1 MTYLIEKKE
10 VVLYGSQRSIHPSTV
25 TRWYKLG
32 LTKSSG
38 LLHVQGAGNIHQLV
52 THRSFHITGKQPLD
66 HFSAVINSYQ
76 CDCQGMGN
84 SHVHGTT
91 CSGRLTATFSGLQKP
106 ELQLFHSVAQRV
118 KRKNLNIKLVFTMQY
133 R

>member
-1 MTYLIEKKE
+1 MKKK
-10 VVLYGSQRSIHPSTV
+10 GSSSWPQSRIQTG
-25 TRWYKLG
+25 LG
-32 LTKSSG
+32 KVSFATSARFLTKPSG

-66 HFSAVINSYQ
+66 YFSAVINSYQ

-91 CSGRLTATFSGLQKP
+91 CSGRLTATFSGLQQP